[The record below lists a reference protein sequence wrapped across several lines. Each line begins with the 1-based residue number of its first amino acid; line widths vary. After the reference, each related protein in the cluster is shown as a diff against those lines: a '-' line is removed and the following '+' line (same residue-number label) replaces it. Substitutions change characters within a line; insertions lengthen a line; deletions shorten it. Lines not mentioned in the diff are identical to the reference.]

1 MSKHKPDPIESSKAR
16 REASPIKAEQDYVA
30 FLEKRLASKN
40 WQAQATP
47 EEVEKLKE
55 KLDKARFKLKMFIM
69 VSNQN
74 PGRRKTNR

>member
-1 MSKHKPDPIESSKAR
+1 MSKHKPDPV
-16 REASPIKAEQDYVA
+16 KAEQDYVA